1 MKREELIMEEL
12 LEILQGIK
20 PGVDFENE
28 QGLVEKGILDS
39 MAMIRLVSEIG
50 DEFDVEIKVT
60 DLVPENFNSAEA
72 IMSLIER
79 LEDED

>member
-1 MKREELIMEEL
+1 MKEL

-50 DEFDVEIKVT
+50 DEFDVEINVT